1 MTDPLVIVGISRV
14 DASTENTHSS
24 LTDNGI
30 WIYSLPMEHD
40 QIAER
45 VLQKLDTKVRN
56 CVHTAIV
63 CSSADDSYARYR
75 NITSTRMRPRD
86 VMAGLG
92 VNLAK
97 TLNSCLPNMQNT
109 FKVEAACASGI
120 FALDIADMI
129 ARRDNAVVL
138 LAAVDKSTA
147 PSFLNFF
154 YHIGAVA
161 QQPSNYY
168 SPFDQRR
175 AGFAMGEGAGL
186 LAVTTASQAQAR
198 GLDVLAVVDSVRTQT
213 IFTHPTSPSDPVQL
227 EQFIQDSIVASH
239 RDLKDFACWD
249 AHGTATPQG
258 DELEYNIF
266 SNIFKSNDIAISSFK
281 SRIGH
286 CMSSSGVIEI
296 ANAVENIQRNC
307 ISPNY
312 NLEQPIAADPRL
324 ITAATSTQKKTF
336 VKTSFGFGGRNG
348 ATVITVQ

>member
-1 MTDPLVIVGISRV
+1 MTDPLVIVGVSRI
-14 DASTENTHSS
+14 DSSTQNVGPSVTE
-24 LTDNGI
+24 NGI

-40 QIAER
+40 QIAEHA
-45 VLQKLDTKVRN
+45 LQKLDTKIRD

-75 NITSTRMRPRD
+75 NITSPRLRPRD

-97 TLNSCLPNMQNT
+97 TLNSYLPNMQNT

-120 FALDIADMI
+120 FALDIAAMI
-129 ARRDNAVVL
+129 ARRENAVVL
-138 LAAVDKSTA
+138 LAGVDKSTA

-161 QQPSNYY
+161 QQPANYY
-168 SPFDQRR
+168 APFDQRR

-186 LAVTTASQAQAR
+186 LAVTTASQAQAC
-198 GLDVLAVVDSVRTQT
+198 GLDVIAVIDSVRTQT
-213 IFTHPTSPSDPVQL
+213 IFTHPTSPSDPVLL
-227 EQFIQDSIVASH
+227 EQFIQNTIVASN
-239 RDLKDFACWD
+239 RDVKDFACWD

-266 SNIFKSNDIAISSFK
+266 SNIFKNNDTAISSFK

-296 ANAVENIQRNC
+296 ANAIENLQHNVV
-307 ISPNY
+307 SPNY
-312 NLEQPIAADPRL
+312 NLEQPIVSDLRL